1 MRRASERAGVRVHP
15 HLLRHFFACHRLK
28 YLTGLGLGDPLGQLQ
43 RELGHSQIATTTR
56 YLHLT
61 DEMRARIASDH
72 QDFIASIARGAEP
85 LDRGLAALEP
95 QAIRMESHER

>member
-1 MRRASERAGVRVHP
+1 
-15 HLLRHFFACHRLK
+15 LK

-43 RELGHSQIATTTR
+43 RELGHSQIMTTTR

-72 QDFIASIARGAEP
+72 QDFIAAIARGDRSRPSDAGP
-85 LDRGLAALEP
+85 LES
-95 QAIRMESHER
+95 QAMRMELDGR